1 MKNETLTS
9 PKITRSRNSVNVNW
23 FSVCKGNG
31 DNVIQITSKSEFF
44 NTPLVY
50 KITGDLIIL
59 RKLTIRD
66 NKRIVV
72 PKKGR
77 NSEFYRIS
85 IITKFEIENN
95 RYDFEFDE
103 DDEDVISA
111 YYK

>member
-1 MKNETLTS
+1 
-9 PKITRSRNSVNVNW
+9 VNVNW
-23 FSVCKGNG
+23 FSVCKSSV

-50 KITGDLIIL
+50 KVTEDLIIL
-59 RKLTIRD
+59 EKSLD
-66 NKRIVV
+66 NKKRIVV

-77 NSEFYRIS
+77 DSEFYRMS

-103 DDEDVISA
+103 DDEDVVSA